1 MKTAYFS
8 DEAFVEISSAMAA
21 AIDGQEV
28 TIQVLASR
36 FGPASDQV
44 AAEQARLERLLDADR
59 QLRGKS
65 SWRGSMLDR
74 PRGK

>member
-8 DEAFVEISSAMAA
+8 DDAFAEISAAMAV
-21 AIDGQEV
+21 AIDGQGV

-36 FGPASDQV
+36 FGPASAQV
-44 AAEQARLERLLDADR
+44 ATERARLERLLDADR

-65 SWRGSMLDR
+65 NWRSSMLDR
-74 PRGK
+74 PRGQ

>member
-1 MKTAYFS
+1 MKTVYFS
-8 DEAFVEISSAMAA
+8 DDAFMEISSAMAA

-36 FGPASDQV
+36 FGPVSGQV
-44 AAEQARLERLLDADR
+44 MAEQARLERLLDADR

-65 SWRGSMLDR
+65 TWRAGMLYR
-74 PRGK
+74 SRVQ